1 MFGYEIL
8 ISFGLLAGI
17 KAESSAY
24 SYAIRIFVLVWTL
37 YFLRQLFSIKLNR
50 EANVFLLCFISFWF
64 WYFCRLTI
72 DSWLNPGVLRVSYFE
87 YIAQSMFICF
97 LPALACFLINYQ
109 GKVKEIETW
118 LFTLLLIG
126 GLLVLWTV
134 SVSPLEI
141 DLETG
146 QLQLSKLN
154 STSVSWMGLS
164 LIITSLYIAFKK
176 IKGSVGI
183 PLFVIGFGVLVGL
196 SLMIFGASRA
206 TAIEFIVGFGLLLL
220 VFRRQFGLGSAIVL
234 LILLALLGLALFEAL
249 NYGLSGVLLSR
260 IEGGLFTDGYRTEM
274 FNNALEM
281 YLGAPVLGSGI
292 EPLGWYPHNL
302 IIEAFLVNGIFFGLL
317 TCFLI
322 LLVMFYAFRLIM
334 VRSDLSLLPIL
345 YILSS
350 MSMMVSGNIYT
361 SNLFWVLQAAVAGA
375 YLNCRRELSA
385 EKKQSPFS

>member
-183 PLFVIGFGVLVGL
+183 PLFVIGFGEIGTSVGK
-196 SLMIFGASRA
+196 
-206 TAIEFIVGFGLLLL
+206 
-220 VFRRQFGLGSAIVL
+220 
-234 LILLALLGLALFEAL
+234 
-249 NYGLSGVLLSR
+249 
-260 IEGGLFTDGYRTEM
+260 
-274 FNNALEM
+274 
-281 YLGAPVLGSGI
+281 
-292 EPLGWYPHNL
+292 
-302 IIEAFLVNGIFFGLL
+302 FF
-317 TCFLI
+317 
-322 LLVMFYAFRLIM
+322 
-334 VRSDLSLLPIL
+334 
-345 YILSS
+345 
-350 MSMMVSGNIYT
+350 
-361 SNLFWVLQAAVAGA
+361 
-375 YLNCRRELSA
+375 
-385 EKKQSPFS
+385 